1 MVDLMALRT
10 TSVLARVLGTLSE
23 DKDTVKAGPPAL
35 NRRKLRIRGG
45 RPRPYF

>member
-10 TSVLARVLGTLSE
+10 TSVLARVWGTLSE